1 MMFAAPLERAIARVG
16 GVADGAPV
24 IVDGVGIR
32 LAGIGAGLSP
42 LLAGDVAHGGRRGH
56 GGGGRPRSRGGTPCG
71 GFAPW
76 GCGRSVQTARMEY
89 TATSFAEPLQRV
101 FDDVLHPEIDIEVGH
116 RAESRHYVESI
127 SYRVETSDEFEQR
140 LYEPILRARAA
151 LGRHGEDV
159 AQRQRPPLPRV
170 LARRDVGGAGG
181 VAMTSV
187 SPWRSL
193 QAAFVIA
200 VSPLVV
206 GLMRKVRARLEGRIG
221 APISQP
227 WRDLRKLGRKQRMV
241 SEHTSWVFSVAPIV
255 LAASSLTIAAIV
267 PSLSTVTALTQVG
280 DLFTVA
286 YLLLLGTVFL
296 ALAGLDTATA
306 FGGMGASRAM
316 TVAAISEPTILVSIF
331 ALSVTAGSSNLGAI
345 VTTTLDHPASALS
358 PASLL
363 AFAALARGGRRRVGP
378 DPGRQP
384 GDAPRAHDDPRGDD
398 ARRVGP
404 RSRTR
409 RAVGPRADGGAV
421 RSARQPV
428 RAVGHRHQRRAAD
441 SIALAVVA
449 VIAKIVCL
457 AVAIAAGEVF
467 LAKLRIFRVPE
478 LLAASF
484 VLAFLAVTASF
495 FLQVPT

>member
-1 MMFAAPLERAIARVG
+1 MTRVA
-16 GVADGAPV
+16 VAV
-24 IVDGVGIR
+24 
-32 LAGIGAGLSP
+32 
-42 LLAGDVAHGGRRGH
+42 
-56 GGGGRPRSRGGTPCG
+56 
-71 GFAPW
+71 
-76 GCGRSVQTARMEY
+76 
-89 TATSFAEPLQRV
+89 
-101 FDDVLHPEIDIEVGH
+101 
-116 RAESRHYVESI
+116 
-127 SYRVETSDEFEQR
+127 
-140 LYEPILRARAA
+140 
-151 LGRHGEDV
+151 
-159 AQRQRPPLPRV
+159 
-170 LARRDVGGAGG
+170 
-181 VAMTSV
+181 
-187 SPWRSL
+187 L

-255 LAASSLTIAAIV
+255 LTASSLTIAAIV
-267 PSLSTVTALTQVG
+267 PSLSTITALTQVG

-296 ALAGLDTATA
+296 ALAALDTATA

-363 AFAALARGGRRRVGP
+363 AFAALLVVVVAESGRIPVDNPATHLELTMIHEAMTLDVSGP
-378 DPGRQP
+378 DLALVELSAHVRMVVLFGLLANLFVPWGIATNAAPG
-384 GDAPRAHDDPRGDD
+384 
-398 ARRVGP
+398 
-404 RSRTR
+404 
-409 RAVGPRADGGAV
+409 
-421 RSARQPV
+421 
-428 RAVGHRHQRRAAD
+428 

-495 FLQVPT
+495 FLQVPA